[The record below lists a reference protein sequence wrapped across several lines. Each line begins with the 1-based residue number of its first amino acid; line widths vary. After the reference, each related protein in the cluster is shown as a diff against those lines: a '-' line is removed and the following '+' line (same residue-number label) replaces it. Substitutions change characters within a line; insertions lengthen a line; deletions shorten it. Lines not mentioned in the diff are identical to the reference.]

1 MVAINKEKLLK
12 NAQKCVAQGKLENAI
27 KEYEKIL
34 EGEPHDTTI
43 LNTIGDLNLHLSRTQ
58 TAIGYFKRAAQKF
71 IDDGFYGR
79 GVALYRKIVLADT
92 KNLENVEMLAD
103 LFIKEGV
110 VSEAKKHYAEIG
122 RAYLGQNNFTKAYH
136 IFKKL
141 ADLTQDDPNIH
152 LKLAELSIKMEM
164 LENARESYLNAAL
177 ICSRKGLF
185 QQGMNAIKM
194 ALEIDPYHMGSLKIL
209 FKISLELRDYK
220 LLTEYLQR
228 GLKQSPGNRELLE
241 MLGQC
246 QMFQGNIRDSFVT
259 FDTIFK
265 EDESKYFLLFDLAE
279 SAFKLGEF
287 RLAAEA
293 IARIVPVLM
302 ARKENVKLIEFLKA
316 VVDKDPGNT
325 AALQNLADVY
335 IHVND
340 NFNYVGTLDKLI
352 ECLMRER
359 NFGQALEV
367 LEKILSMD
375 PSNEKYRKYHRDA
388 FEKIYPNETYTP
400 FGTAAEEME
409 DAEGSSI
416 FEFDTTELSS
426 GKAFATMKESD
437 AALEIE
443 LFLSYGLKDKAKN
456 KLQEKIKEDPNDVI
470 FREKL
475 KNIFKE
481 EGNLKQA
488 ADICFEMVNIL
499 TLKGEHE
506 RAAAFLEEGRGLDPS
521 RSDISIP
528 TGYLDKE
535 ISFPEEMD
543 TSNTGFELLEI
554 EDESIDLTND
564 LSEILV
570 GHVDEEPAPPP
581 KAATPPPAPVKA
593 IPVGPAKEKSPPPPP
608 KAIPVEPPP
617 KEKTPPAPEKPA
629 AAKQAPP
636 AKAAPPPKEPA
647 PKRAAAT
654 DIEADVNLRLEETLK
669 SLQDLGIFA
678 PILTSEKPAA
688 VPPPEP
694 EILLTPESL
703 ISHSDTSLPD
713 LEIDEPPQIAAPTP
727 PPEVAPSPAAMDK
740 VLENALREIDFY
752 IKLGFNDN
760 AREELTK
767 LKANYPDHPEIVS
780 RLEAVAPKAA
790 PPAPPELEI
799 HEEEAFPP
807 PKIEIQE
814 ISRLKDISEEAAS
827 TTGPTIEE
835 IAAEDVNID
844 LFSMI
849 SVDSVKEE
857 TERPS
862 SSYEARKN
870 LPVIDQPPPPP
881 EKPAPPP
888 TIEKPAG
895 IFGDLEADEVLDNSL
910 LFGEEK
916 TSTQLGGNGLYLPKE
931 AEEPE
936 HPAAGVKGKNL
947 SAMQNIFADI
957 VEEANKVF
965 ISDQEGEADFD
976 THYNLG
982 IAYKEMSLLD
992 DAISE
997 FQKSYNYIKD
1007 QPTSSQ
1013 FIQACHM
1020 LSLCFFEKALY
1031 KSSIKWCERGLNSKG
1046 HEDHE
1051 YQALRYD
1058 MARAYEMMNEHK
1070 QALDVYSEIY
1080 AEDINYRDVSEKME
1094 EIRKKL
1100 T

>member
-1 MVAINKEKLLK
+1 MVTINKEKLLK
-12 NAQKCVAQGKLENAI
+12 NAQKFVAQGKLENAI

-34 EGEPHDTTI
+34 EGEPHDTTA
-43 LNTIGDLNLHLSRTQ
+43 LNTIGDLNLHLTRTQ
-58 TAIGYFKRAAQKF
+58 TAISYFKRAAQKF

-79 GVALYRKIVLADT
+79 GVALYRKIVLADP

-122 RAYLGQNNFTKAYH
+122 RSYLSQNNFTRAYH

-194 ALEIDPYHMGSLKIL
+194 ALEIDPFHMGSLKIL

-220 LLTEYLQR
+220 LLTEYLQK

-246 QMFQGNIRDSFVT
+246 QMFQGIMQDSFTT
-259 FDTIFK
+259 FDTLFK

-287 RLAAEA
+287 RLAVEA
-293 IARIVPVLM
+293 IGRVLPVLT

-316 VVDKDPGNT
+316 VVDKDPSNT
-325 AALQNLADVY
+325 VALQHLADVY
-335 IHVND
+335 IHIND

-359 NFGQALEV
+359 NFARALEV

-375 PSNEKYRKYHRDA
+375 PGNEKYRKYHRDA
-388 FEKIYPNETYTP
+388 FEKIYPNETYIP
-400 FGTAAEEME
+400 FGAAAEEME
-409 DAEGSSI
+409 EADGSSL

-426 GKAFATMKESD
+426 GKAFSTMKESD

-443 LFLSYGLKDKAKN
+443 LFLSYGLKDKAKTR
-456 KLQEKIKEDPNDVI
+456 LQEKIKEDPNDTI

-475 KNIFKE
+475 KNIYKE
-481 EGNLKQA
+481 EGSLKQA

-570 GHVDEEPAPPP
+570 GHVEEEPAPPP
-581 KAATPPPAPVKA
+581 KAPAPGRRPPPVKA
-593 IPVGPAKEKSPPPPP
+593 IPAPPHRRKNRRRRPKNRPPPSLRPG
-608 KAIPVEPPP
+608 EGR
-617 KEKTPPAPEKPA
+617 
-629 AAKQAPP
+629 P
-636 AKAAPPPKEPA
+636 AKAAAARGSPEPPEPA
-647 PKRAAAT
+647 PRRPAASS
-654 DIEADVNLRLEETLK
+654 DIDTDVNQRLEETLK
-669 SLQDLGIFA
+669 SLQDLGIFS
-678 PILTSEKPAA
+678 PILMPEKPAPA
-688 VPPPEP
+688 APPEP
-694 EILLTPESL
+694 EIPLTPESL
-703 ISHSDTSLPD
+703 ITHPESSLLE
-713 LEIDEPPQIAAPTP
+713 LEIEEPLHRRPKSNPPRAEEAP
-727 PPEVAPSPAAMDK
+727 APAAMDK

-767 LKANYPDHPEIVS
+767 LQANYPDHPEIVS
-780 RLEAVAPKAA
+780 RLESLAPKAA
-790 PPAPPELEI
+790 PAGPARAGNPRGGSLPSAQRSRSRRSRGSRTSRTSRSSTEVPWSRRSPP
-799 HEEEAFPP
+799 
-807 PKIEIQE
+807 
-814 ISRLKDISEEAAS
+814 R
-827 TTGPTIEE
+827 
-835 IAAEDVNID
+835 
-844 LFSMI
+844 
-849 SVDSVKEE
+849 
-857 TERPS
+857 
-862 SSYEARKN
+862 
-870 LPVIDQPPPPP
+870 
-881 EKPAPPP
+881 
-888 TIEKPAG
+888 
-895 IFGDLEADEVLDNSL
+895 
-910 LFGEEK
+910 
-916 TSTQLGGNGLYLPKE
+916 TST
-931 AEEPE
+931 
-936 HPAAGVKGKNL
+936 
-947 SAMQNIFADI
+947 S
-957 VEEANKVF
+957 
-965 ISDQEGEADFD
+965 
-976 THYNLG
+976 
-982 IAYKEMSLLD
+982 
-992 DAISE
+992 
-997 FQKSYNYIKD
+997 
-1007 QPTSSQ
+1007 TSS
-1013 FIQACHM
+1013 A
-1020 LSLCFFEKALY
+1020 
-1031 KSSIKWCERGLNSKG
+1031 
-1046 HEDHE
+1046 
-1051 YQALRYD
+1051 
-1058 MARAYEMMNEHK
+1058 
-1070 QALDVYSEIY
+1070 
-1080 AEDINYRDVSEKME
+1080 
-1094 EIRKKL
+1094 
-1100 T
+1100 